1 MSGHSS
7 SEGRKNE
14 RKEERKKGR
23 KEGRKRNGQESSKA
37 ATTMVVEAGTA
48 IGGKQQPALNSVDWL
63 LTVGLRIRS

>member
-7 SEGRKNE
+7 CEGRKNE

-37 ATTMVVEAGTA
+37 ATTMVEAGTA

-63 LTVGLRIRS
+63 LTVGLWIRS